1 MLARPQFGSKME
13 TVKRSGVEAVI
24 ALDISNSMLAEDVTP
39 SRLDKSKKLISRLVD
54 TFNNDKVGLI
64 VFAGDA
70 FTQLPITS
78 DYVSAKMF
86 LETINPSLI
95 TTQGTDIGT
104 AIRLAMK
111 SFTPQEGVGRAI
123 IVITDGENLSLIHI
137 SSVIGVMT
145 QELQDGNNIAS
156 QGFGTFEVKKKL
168 ERISIN
174 PATQQRMLIPPKLV
188 LTYKPSVT
196 LKEKFK

>member
-1 MLARPQFGSKME
+1 MNNKEF
-13 TVKRSGVEAVI
+13 
-24 ALDISNSMLAEDVTP
+24 ISVL
-39 SRLDKSKKLISRLVD
+39 SRKLGYTNKDTSQLV
-54 TFNNDKVGLI
+54 
-64 VFAGDA
+64 
-70 FTQLPITS
+70 
-78 DYVSAKMF
+78 
-86 LETINPSLI
+86 
-95 TTQGTDIGT
+95 
-104 AIRLAMK
+104 
-111 SFTPQEGVGRAI
+111 
-123 IVITDGENLSLIHI
+123 

-145 QELQDGNNIAS
+145 QELQDGNNIAI